1 MSVEV
6 NAGEGGETAIK
17 GPIGAMG
24 RVRGKTLGIA
34 LAVVVATSAASFAI
48 GSRIKSPAEIA
59 ARTAAP
65 AASLI
70 TAPVEQRTLSADV
83 VVRGTV
89 RYGAPQAVALPAS
102 TLKKGSRILTTAPSR
117 GTRR

>member
-6 NAGEGGETAIK
+6 NAGEGAGTGAGATIK
-17 GPIGAMG
+17 GSTGPTSPLG

-59 ARTAAP
+59 ARTAPP

-89 RYGAPQAVALPAS
+89 RYGAPQAVALPVPGYSQLHS
-102 TLKKGSRILTTAPSR
+102 TSRP
-117 GTRR
+117 